1 MRCPIT
7 GTGCFGKDCAMFDEA
22 MKGQCAITSIAC
34 SLAEIS
40 RDVEEINLRYMDI
53 TDDEI

>member
-22 MKGQCAITSIAC
+22 MNGQCAITSIAC

-40 RDVEEINLRYMDI
+40 RDLEEINLRDMGK

>member
-1 MRCPIT
+1 MRCPIR
-7 GTGCFGKDCAMFDEA
+7 GTGCFGKDCALFDEA
-22 MKGQCAITSIAC
+22 MKGECAITSIAH

-40 RDVEEINLRYMDI
+40 RDLEEINLRDMDK